1 MFYPFKTI
9 FSRFISEMT
18 GMGKIKFYVIPG
30 IFLILLIFTGCKDG
44 AAYSSL
50 NAEQSTEQEYVKKG
64 EYLLNIMGC
73 HDCHSPK
80 QPGPRGPEM
89 IPELMLSGFP
99 ADNKIPKVSEE
110 ALENGWVL
118 MSPDLTA
125 AAGPWGVSYAAN
137 ITSDETGIGNWS
149 HEQFKRALT
158 EGKAK
163 GLENGRDLLPP
174 MPWQNYTEMEDEDI
188 KALYHYLQS
197 TPAVENLVPQ
207 PIGPDRITR
216 VNSIHED

>member
-1 MFYPFKTI
+1 
-9 FSRFISEMT
+9 
-18 GMGKIKFYVIPG
+18 MGRTKIPVFPG
-30 IFLILLIFTGCKDG
+30 IFLIFLIFTGCKEG
-44 AAYSSL
+44 PYETL
-50 NAEQSTEQEYVKKG
+50 PAEQTTEQEYEEKG
-64 EYLLNIMGC
+64 EYLLTMMGC

-80 QPGPRGPEM
+80 QPGPGGPEM

-99 ADNKIPKVSEE
+99 ADNQLPEFSQE

-149 HEQFKRALT
+149 LEQFKRALT

-163 GLENGRDLLPP
+163 GLENARDLLPP
-174 MPWQNYTEMEDEDI
+174 MPWQNYTEITEEDV
-188 KALYHYLQS
+188 KSLYYYLQS
-197 TPAVENLVPQ
+197 TPPVENVVPQ
-207 PIGPDRITR
+207 PIAPDKINTD
-216 VNSIHED
+216 E